1 MVSFVKLLV
10 SILYYYYCFMRF
22 GEQVMSKDYEELV
35 VIHKELEED
44 REALF
49 VAYSTLN
56 NKLSD
61 IESEIME

>member
-10 SILYYYYCFMRF
+10 SILYYYCFMRF
-22 GEQVMSKDYEELV
+22 DEQVMSKEYEELV

-49 VAYSTLN
+49 VAYSALN

>member
-1 MVSFVKLLV
+1 
-10 SILYYYYCFMRF
+10 MRF
-22 GEQVMSKDYEELV
+22 DEQVMSKDYEELV

>member
-1 MVSFVKLLV
+1 MVSIVKLLV
-10 SILYYYYCFMRF
+10 SILYYYCFMRF
-22 GEQVMSKDYEELV
+22 DEQVMSKDYEELV

-49 VAYSTLN
+49 AAYSTLN